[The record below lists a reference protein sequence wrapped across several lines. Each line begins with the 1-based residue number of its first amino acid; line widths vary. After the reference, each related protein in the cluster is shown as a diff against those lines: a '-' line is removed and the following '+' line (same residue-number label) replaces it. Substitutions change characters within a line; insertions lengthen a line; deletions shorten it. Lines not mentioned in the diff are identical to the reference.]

1 MRRIVLV
8 ALVLLAP
15 WPLAAQAPPAAPAD
29 PVAAELARL
38 NATLEE
44 IVTLLR
50 RQGDNDEL
58 ALVIKR
64 VELAEARLAEAERR
78 LAAAEGNRRSLE
90 TEGTQIELRLKMM
103 ASEIEQ
109 RGGDVPAAEV
119 EAMTTAMEAELRR
132 MRQRAG
138 EVASEIAALEGEVAT
153 RRREVEEWKTLLDR
167 RLGSR

>member
-15 WPLAAQAPPAAPAD
+15 WPLAAQAPPAATAD

-38 NATLEE
+38 NATLKE

-50 RQGDNDEL
+50 KQGDNDEL
-58 ALVIKR
+58 ELVIKR

-78 LAAAEGNRRSLE
+78 LAGAEADRRSLE
-90 TEGTQIELRLKMM
+90 TERAQIELRLKMM

-109 RGGDVPAAEV
+109 RGDDMPASEA
-119 EAMTTAMEAELRR
+119 EAMNTAMEAELRR
-132 MRQRAG
+132 VRQRSGEMAG
-138 EVASEIAALEGEVAT
+138 EIAALEGDVAS
-153 RRREVEEWKTLLDR
+153 RRREVEEWKTVLDR